1 MLEGHG
7 TRVGAGAARLLSRYY
22 AFNGDA
28 DGLCALQQL
37 RLVETGDATL
47 VTGVKRD
54 IRLLERID
62 ATTGDAITAL
72 DISLDQNRTALL
84 RLLGCGATV
93 RYFDH
98 HYAGELPEHRHLEA
112 HIEETADVC
121 TSILV
126 DRFLG
131 GRYRAWA
138 IVAAFGDSLATVA
151 SAMAASAGIG
161 AGAIAALAK
170 LGVGLNYNAYGDTV
184 SDLHVDPAE
193 LAREM
198 RPFENPLDFVAQS
211 PVFATLAAGYD
222 EDMRKARALAPTRQV
237 PGATT
242 LVLPGEPWARRAI
255 GVLANEL
262 TRTQPGCA
270 IAILSPR
277 AQGGFVVSVRV
288 PAGHAVSAVEFC
300 REFATGGGRKLAAG
314 IDHLHDA
321 EVDDFVERFEARYR
335 VQP

>member
-1 MLEGHG
+1 M
-7 TRVGAGAARLLSRYY
+7 SRYY

-62 ATTGDAITAL
+62 ATTGDEITVL
-72 DISLDQNRTALL
+72 DVSLDQNRTALL

-98 HYAGELPEHRHLEA
+98 HYAGEIPKHHRLEA

-126 DRFLG
+126 DRFLD
-131 GRYRAWA
+131 GRYCVWA
-138 IVAAFGDSLATVA
+138 IVAAFGDGLARIA
-151 SAMAASAGIG
+151 SAMAASVGIS
-161 AGAIAALAK
+161 ASIAATLEK
-170 LGVGLNYNAYGDTV
+170 LGVSLNYNAYGDTV

-198 RPFENPLDFVAQS
+198 RPFQNPLDFVQQS
-211 PVFATLAAGYD
+211 PVFARLASGYD

-255 GVLANEL
+255 GVLANEF
-262 TRTQPGCA
+262 TQAQPGCA

-277 AQGGFVVSVRV
+277 ARGGFVVSVRV
-288 PAGHAVSAVEFC
+288 PAGRAVSAVEFC
-300 REFATGGGRKLAAG
+300 REFETGGGRKLAAG
-314 IDHLHDA
+314 IDCLHDA
-321 EVDDFVERFEARYR
+321 EVDDFFERFEARYR
-335 VQP
+335 VQS